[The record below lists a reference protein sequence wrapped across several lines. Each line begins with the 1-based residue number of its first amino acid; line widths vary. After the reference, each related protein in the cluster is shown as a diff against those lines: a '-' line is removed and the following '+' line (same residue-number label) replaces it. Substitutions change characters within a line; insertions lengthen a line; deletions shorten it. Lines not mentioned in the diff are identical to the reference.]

1 MRPASRWP
9 LGFAALLALGLIA
22 AGPTP
27 ELPKPLPFYDPA
39 QLRPGMVGTGR
50 TVFQGVTP
58 EEFQVE
64 ILGVLE
70 NAIGPQQDMIVA
82 RLHGA
87 NVERTGV
94 IAGMSGSPVILDGKI
109 LGAVSYRLGTFE
121 KEAIAGI
128 TPIRDMLRAA
138 EMPARAARTTAS
150 AILQEWSAP
159 SPASPGQAA
168 AGIPLP
174 GEASRMVPIAT
185 PLVFAGY
192 PEELIRQVT
201 PLFAARGLEPTAG
214 GGGSSS
220 PGREYAIE
228 PGTAISV
235 PLVRGDLSIAAT
247 GTLTH
252 VEGNRVWGFGHPFLG
267 LGAVRYPMA
276 RAEVVITYP
285 SLLGSFKI
293 SNSTSLIG
301 TLQQDRLT
309 CIEGSLGAAPE
320 MLPIEVAVDFPTG
333 PRKLSFEVVHDD
345 VLTPLLVGL
354 SVQASLQR
362 VLEYSAEA
370 TLQARLEVVSEGH
383 PTLKHEMVESD
394 LGGPQASASASIARE
409 IATLFSL
416 VYGNRFEEVQV
427 KSARLSVAAVPEA
440 KLAKIGE
447 LSVTPA
453 VVRPGEEVSVRATL
467 EPFRG
472 PAILRVF
479 KVSVPPET
487 PRGPLSIVVS
497 SARNLNGMEGAVL
510 QQRFTGTPGVDEMIR
525 FFNSLRRDDALYLQ
539 MTRRGQGAVV
549 EGETLPA
556 LPLSVLY
563 TLGSARHSGEEYAA
577 PELPVLEMMQST
589 EFVLTGGRRTVIQ
602 VR

>member
-1 MRPASRWP
+1 M
-9 LGFAALLALGLIA
+9 
-22 AGPTP
+22 
-27 ELPKPLPFYDPA
+27 PFYDPA
-39 QLRPGMVGTGR
+39 QLRAGMTGTGR

-64 ILGVLE
+64 ILGVLK

-94 IAGMSGSPVILDGKI
+94 IAGMSGSPVILDGKV

-138 EMPARAARTTAS
+138 DMPSRGARTTA
-150 AILQEWSAP
+150 ATILEEWAAP
-159 SPASPGQAA
+159 AKRTAEGSG
-168 AGIPLP
+168 GIPMP
-174 GEASRMVPIAT
+174 GEASRLVPIAT

-201 PLFAARGLEPTAG
+201 PLFAARGLEPLAG
-214 GGGSSS
+214 GGG
-220 PGREYAIE
+220 GAAGQEYSIE

-252 VEGNRVWGFGHPFLG
+252 VEGNKVWAFGHPFLG

-276 RAEVVITYP
+276 RAEIVITYP

-293 SNSTSLIG
+293 ANSTSLIG

-309 CIEGSLGAAPE
+309 CIEGSLGPAPE
-320 MLPIEVAVDFPTG
+320 MLPVQIEVDFPTG
-333 PRKLSFEVVHDD
+333 PRKLSFEVVQDD

-354 SVQASLQR
+354 STQASLQR
-362 VLEYSAEA
+362 VLEYSAKT
-370 TLQARLEVVSEGH
+370 TLLARLEVTSDGH
-383 PTLKHEMVESD
+383 PTLKHDMVESD

-409 IATLFSL
+409 IATLFNL
-416 VYGNRFEEVQV
+416 VYGNRFEDVRV
-427 KSARLSVAAVPEA
+427 KLARLSVTALPEA
-440 KLAKIGE
+440 RLAKIGE
-447 LSVTPA
+447 LSVTPSQ
-453 VVRPGEEVSVRATL
+453 VRPGEEISVRATI

-472 PAILRVF
+472 AAILREF
-479 KVSVPPET
+479 KVKVPPET
-487 PRGPLSIVVS
+487 PRGPLSVVVS

-510 QQRFTGTPGVDEMIR
+510 QQRFTGTPGVDEMIQ
-525 FFNSLRRDDALYLQ
+525 FFNSLRRDDGLYLQ
-539 MTRRGQGAVV
+539 VTRRGTGAVV
-549 EGETLPA
+549 EGETMPA
-556 LPLSVLY
+556 LPLSVLL
-563 TLGSARHSGEEYAA
+563 TLSSARHSGEEYSA
-577 PELPVLEMMQST
+577 PELPVLETMQST
-589 EFVLTGGRRTVIQ
+589 DFVLTGGRRTVVQ